1 MYELAWRSPQF
12 DGRLGA
18 CHALDLPIVFGTL
31 DTPSGRAFTGDS
43 PPRALAE
50 DIGPLGDLTAALLPE
65 NATGRASLVSR
76 EEGTIAGA
84 LCVNET
90 YAQLDGE
97 VKLIH
102 YGAALVEKNVRPL
115 RFTAIGQRLLGLART
130 VLPQVAEAGRDVAR
144 LAQGHAGPLRVAV
157 QCHNCFDWL
166 MPAMDAYRTLWPEV
180 ELDIISG
187 FLKDPLPLLD
197 QGEAELAIIH
207 DPQEEQP
214 NIVFSPLFRY
224 ESVALMSPRHRL
236 AAKPYLDAK
245 DFADETLITYPVPD
259 EMLDV
264 MKHCLMPANVNPKRR
279 TAELTVAILQL
290 VASGR
295 GIAALPS
302 WTVGNYI
309 ERGYVVSRPIGQS
322 GLRCELYAATT
333 RAAPSAKTPAL
344 GVLVKAM
351 SPTA

>member
-1 MYELAWRSPQF
+1 MSTT
-12 DGRLGA
+12 
-18 CHALDLPIVFGTL
+18 ALEIRHLETL
-31 DTPSGRAFTGDS
+31 L
-43 PPRALAE
+43 ALAE
-50 DIGPLGDLTAALLPE
+50 CGSLSKAAARLFLTQSALSHQLK
-65 NATGRASLVSR
+65 TL
-76 EEGTIAGA
+76 
-84 LCVNET
+84 ET
-90 YAQLDGE
+90 
-97 VKLIH
+97 H

-115 RFTAIGQRLLGLART
+115 RFTAIGHRLLGLARA

-187 FLKDPLPLLD
+187 FLMDPLPLLD
-197 QGEAELAIIH
+197 QGDAELAIIH
-207 DPQEEQP
+207 DPPEARA

-236 AAKPYLDAK
+236 AAKPYLEAQ

-264 MKHCLMPANVNPKRR
+264 MKHCLTPAHINPKRR

-333 RAAPSAKTPAL
+333 DAGADATYIREFIALTRRQSLTELAGVSAL
-344 GVLVKAM
+344 
-351 SPTA
+351 

>member
-1 MYELAWRSPQF
+1 M
-12 DGRLGA
+12 
-18 CHALDLPIVFGTL
+18 
-31 DTPSGRAFTGDS
+31 
-43 PPRALAE
+43 
-50 DIGPLGDLTAALLPE
+50 
-65 NATGRASLVSR
+65 
-76 EEGTIAGA
+76 
-84 LCVNET
+84 
-90 YAQLDGE
+90 
-97 VKLIH
+97 
-102 YGAALVEKNVRPL
+102 
-115 RFTAIGQRLLGLART
+115 
-130 VLPQVAEAGRDVAR
+130 AEAGRDVAR

-187 FLKDPLPLLD
+187 FLMNPLPLLD
-197 QGEAELAIIH
+197 QREAELAIIH
-207 DPQEEQP
+207 DAPQAHP
-214 NIVFSPLFRY
+214 SVVFSPLFRY

-236 AAKPYLDAK
+236 AAKSWLEAA

-264 MKHCLMPANVNPKRR
+264 MKHCLTPAQIDPKRR

-309 ERGYVVSRPIGQS
+309 ERGYVVSRPIGAS

-333 RAAPSAKTPAL
+333 HTGAAAAYIREFIALTRTMSLTTLAGVSAL
-344 GVLVKAM
+344 N
-351 SPTA
+351 